1 MSVYLQFIK
10 KWNITNTNYQ
20 INCILK
26 INNIIKINLRGDF
39 LSTTNSKKKSIILVV
54 CICIIVA
61 IAEIGMF
68 IHNKNEILN
77 QKSKAPATA
86 TTQSK

>member
-1 MSVYLQFIK
+1 M
-10 KWNITNTNYQ
+10 
-20 INCILK
+20 
-26 INNIIKINLRGDF
+26 
-39 LSTTNSKKKSIILVV
+39 STTSSKKKSIILVV
-54 CICIIVA
+54 CICVIVA

-77 QKSKAPATA
+77 QKSKAPATT